1 MKISY
6 KDGGEFD
13 LVYDEVKHT
22 YMVDENKIP
31 SVTRVIDSCFPK
43 YLTDWAVKEGAD
55 FFIQSIE
62 PYRKPDPATLFLPYR
77 VAEHIYEGILTASKA
92 ISEHAADIGN
102 DVHNWIGE
110 AIKYKLGQGEMP
122 DMLEDEEAVNCINAF
137 KKWARDNN
145 PEWISTEEK
154 VYYDDDENDPAKY
167 SYAGTVDAVANV
179 NGVVCVLD
187 FKTSK
192 KIYKPYHL
200 QVAAYQLALRK
211 MYGWKD
217 SAKAIILRLDKETGE
232 YQEKRFDP
240 TGSIGTFFSCMD
252 IRRWSSKRIP
262 KIDWGFSEETKGPD
276 T

>member
-6 KDGGEFD
+6 KDGREFN

-22 YMVDENKIP
+22 YMVGDNKIP

-55 FFIQSIE
+55 FFLQSIE

-77 VAEHIYEGILTASKA
+77 VVEHIYEGILTASKA
-92 ISEHAADIGN
+92 ISEHAADIGS
-102 DVHNWIGE
+102 DVHGWISE
-110 AIKYKLGQGEMP
+110 AIKYKLGKGEMP
-122 DMLEDEEAVNCINAF
+122 DMPEDEEAINCINAF

-154 VYYDDDENDPAKY
+154 IYYDDDENDPAKY
-167 SYAGTVDAVANV
+167 SYAGTVDAVV
-179 NGVVCVLD
+179 NIGNMVCVLD

-200 QVAAYQLALRK
+200 QIAAYQHALRK
-211 MYGWKD
+211 MYGWTD
-217 SAKAIILRLDKETGE
+217 SIRAIILRLDKENGE

-240 TGSIGTFFSCMD
+240 SGSTSIFFNCMD
-252 IRRWSSKRIP
+252 IRGWSSKRIQNVS
-262 KIDWGFSEETKGPD
+262 WGFTEETKGPD